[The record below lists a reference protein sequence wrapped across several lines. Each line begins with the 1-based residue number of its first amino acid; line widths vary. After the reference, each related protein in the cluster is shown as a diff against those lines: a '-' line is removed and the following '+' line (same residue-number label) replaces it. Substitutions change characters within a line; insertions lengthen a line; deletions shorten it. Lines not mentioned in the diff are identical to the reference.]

1 MSKITPEHLRR
12 SAYIY
17 IRQSTLDQLQRNPES
32 RRRQYALQ
40 NRAQTLGWQEI
51 VILDEDLGRSGSGI
65 ERPGFDRLLSAV
77 CKGEVGA
84 VFSIEASRL
93 ARNGRDWHTLLEFA
107 GLVNTLLVDEDGIY
121 NPRHPNDRLLLGMK
135 GTLSEMELSTF
146 RQRSQEALK
155 LKAERGELY
164 TTVAVGYV
172 RTGDDRLEKD
182 PDRRVQ
188 ESIGLVFAKFREFG
202 SIRQVLLWLRQERI
216 ELPAVVYGA
225 EGRSILWKLPVYNS
239 VHKTLTN
246 PVYAGTYAHGRTES
260 RTRIEAGRK
269 HIARGCRRAQEDWN
283 VLLIDHHRGYISWDE
298 YQRNQAMIAE
308 NANGKGAMVRGSVRG
323 GEALLPGL
331 LRCGHCGRK
340 LTVTY
345 SGKQGLAG
353 RYQCRGATIN
363 HGVAEKCISF
373 GGLRVEQAVVG
384 EVLDVL
390 QPLGIDAALE
400 ACAQREQQMD
410 ATQRQRELALEQ
422 ARFEADR
429 ARRQYDA
436 VEPENRLVA
445 AELELR
451 WNEALQALAQ
461 RQAELEALNSSQTLQ
476 ITEEQRQALF
486 ALADGLPTLWEH
498 PATSPEMKKRILRT
512 VLKEIVVLVRDH
524 RIRLVLHWQGGD
536 HTELEVGK
544 NQPGSHRWKTDLEI
558 ERIIRALARLM
569 PDAGIA
575 GLLNRLGKR
584 TAKGHSWTRNRVCC
598 FRNDHQIPV
607 HEEGERQSRNE
618 LTLEETA
625 KRLAVSTMT
634 VRRLIKRKVLPA
646 TQICVGAPW
655 VIQESDLSLPT
666 VTSALRDTP
675 PTANDKQGILN
686 FQ

>member
-1 MSKITPEHLRR
+1 
-12 SAYIY
+12 
-17 IRQSTLDQLQRNPES
+17 
-32 RRRQYALQ
+32 
-40 NRAQTLGWQEI
+40 
-51 VILDEDLGRSGSGI
+51 
-65 ERPGFDRLLSAV
+65 
-77 CKGEVGA
+77 
-84 VFSIEASRL
+84 
-93 ARNGRDWHTLLEFA
+93 
-107 GLVNTLLVDEDGIY
+107 
-121 NPRHPNDRLLLGMK
+121 
-135 GTLSEMELSTF
+135 
-146 RQRSQEALK
+146 
-155 LKAERGELY
+155 
-164 TTVAVGYV
+164 
-172 RTGDDRLEKD
+172 
-182 PDRRVQ
+182 
-188 ESIGLVFAKFREFG
+188 
-202 SIRQVLLWLRQERI
+202 
-216 ELPAVVYGA
+216 
-225 EGRSILWKLPVYNS
+225 
-239 VHKTLTN
+239 
-246 PVYAGTYAHGRTES
+246 
-260 RTRIEAGRK
+260 
-269 HIARGCRRAQEDWN
+269 
-283 VLLIDHHRGYISWDE
+283 
-298 YQRNQAMIAE
+298 
-308 NANGKGAMVRGSVRG
+308 
-323 GEALLPGL
+323 
-331 LRCGHCGRK
+331 

-655 VIQESDLSLPT
+655 VIQESDLSSPT
-666 VTSALRDTP
+666 VTSTLRDTP

>member
-17 IRQSTLDQLQRNPES
+17 IRQSTVDQLQNNPES
-32 RRRQYALQ
+32 RRRQYALRD
-40 NRAQTLGWQEI
+40 RAQALGWHDI
-51 VILDEDLGRSGSGI
+51 VVLDEDLGRSGSGVV
-65 ERPGFDRLLSAV
+65 RPGFDRLLSAV
-77 CKGEVGA
+77 CRGEVGA
-84 VFSIEASRL
+84 VLSIEASRL

-121 NPRHPNDRLLLGMK
+121 DPRHPNDRLVLGMK

-172 RTGDDRLEKD
+172 RTTDNRLEQD
-182 PDRRVQ
+182 PNRRVQ
-188 ESIGLVFAKFREFG
+188 ESIKLMFQKFREFG
-202 SIRQVLLWLRQERI
+202 SLRQVLLWLRQEHI

-225 EGRSILWKLPVYNS
+225 EGRSLVWKLPVYNT

-246 PVYAGTYAHGRTES
+246 PIYAGAYAHGRTES

-269 HIARGCRRAQEDWN
+269 QIARGCRRAQTEWD
-283 VLLIDHHRGYISWDE
+283 VLILDHHEGYISWDE
-298 YQRNQAMIAE
+298 YQANQAMIAE
-308 NANGKGAMVRGSVRG
+308 NANGKGALVRGSVRR

-345 SGKQGLAG
+345 SGRQGNAG
-353 RYQCRGATIN
+353 RYQCRGAMIN
-363 HGVAEKCISF
+363 HGVAEHCISF
-373 GGLRVEQAVVG
+373 GGLRVEEAVVR
-384 EVLDVL
+384 EVLEVMR
-390 QPLGIDAALE
+390 PMGIEAALE
-400 ACAQREQQMD
+400 ALAQREQRKD

-436 VEPENRLVA
+436 VDPQNRLVA
-445 AELELR
+445 GELELR
-451 WNEALQALAQ
+451 WNEALQGVQQ
-461 RQAELEALNSSQTLQ
+461 REAELEALNRSNTLQ
-476 ITEEQRQALF
+476 ITEEQRQAFF
-486 ALADGLPTLWEH
+486 ALAHDLPTVWEH
-498 PATSPEMKKRILRT
+498 PAASPEIKKRILRT
-512 VLKEIVVLVRDH
+512 VLKEIVVFVRDH

-536 HTELEVGK
+536 HSELEVIK
-544 NQPGSHRWKTDLEI
+544 NRPGHHRWKTDVGI

-569 PDAGIA
+569 PDARIA

-598 FRNDHQIPV
+598 FRNDHQIRV
-607 HEEGERQSRNE
+607 YEEGERQSRHE

-625 KRLAVSTMT
+625 KRLGVSTMT
-634 VRRLIKRKVLPA
+634 VRRLIKRQVLPA
-646 TQICVGAPW
+646 TQVCVGAPW
-655 VIQESDLSLPT
+655 VIRKQDLTLPA
-666 VTSALRDTP
+666 VQSALRDTP
-675 PTANDKQGILN
+675 LTVNDKQGILN

>member
-17 IRQSTLDQLQRNPES
+17 IRQSTLDQLQHNPES
-32 RRRQYALQ
+32 RRRQYALEH
-40 NRAQTLGWQEI
+40 RAQALGWQEI

-121 NPRHPNDRLLLGMK
+121 DPRHPNDRLLLGMK

-155 LKAERGELY
+155 LKAKRGELY

-172 RTGDDRLEKD
+172 RTSDDRLEKD
-182 PDRRVQ
+182 PDRRIQ
-188 ESIGLVFAKFREFG
+188 ESIGLVFAKFRELG

-260 RTRIEAGRK
+260 HTRIEAGRK
-269 HIARGCRRAQEDWN
+269 HIARGCRRAQEDWD

-308 NANGKGAMVRGSVRG
+308 NATGKGAMVRGSVRG

-345 SGKQGLAG
+345 SGKQGLVG

-363 HGVAEKCISF
+363 HGVTEKCISF

-451 WNEALQALAQ
+451 WNEALQVVAQ
-461 RQAELEALNSSQTLQ
+461 RQAELEALNSSETLQ

-486 ALADGLPTLWEH
+486 ALADSLPTVWGH
-498 PATSPEMKKRILRT
+498 PATSPEMRKRILRT
-512 VLKEIVVLVRDH
+512 VLKEIVVFVRDH

-558 ERIIRALARLM
+558 ERIIRVLARLM

>member
-17 IRQSTLDQLQRNPES
+17 IRQSTLDQLQHNPES
-32 RRRQYALQ
+32 RRRQYALEH
-40 NRAQTLGWQEI
+40 RAQALGWQEI

-121 NPRHPNDRLLLGMK
+121 DPRHPNDRLLLGMK

-155 LKAERGELY
+155 LKAKRGELY

-172 RTGDDRLEKD
+172 RTSDDRLEKD
-182 PDRRVQ
+182 PDRRIQ
-188 ESIGLVFAKFREFG
+188 ESIGLVFAKFRELG

-260 RTRIEAGRK
+260 HTRIEAGRK
-269 HIARGCRRAQEDWN
+269 HIARGCRRAQEDWD

-308 NANGKGAMVRGSVRG
+308 NATGKGAMVRGSVRG

-345 SGKQGLAG
+345 SGKQGLVG
-353 RYQCRGATIN
+353 RYQCRGATIS
-363 HGVAEKCISF
+363 HGVTEKCISF

-451 WNEALQALAQ
+451 WNEALQVVAQ
-461 RQAELEALNSSQTLQ
+461 RQAELEALNSSETLQ

-486 ALADGLPTLWEH
+486 ALADSLPTVWGH
-498 PATSPEMKKRILRT
+498 PATSPEMRKRILRT
-512 VLKEIVVLVRDH
+512 VLKEIVVFVRDH

-536 HTELEVGK
+536 HTELEIGK
-544 NQPGSHRWKTDLEI
+544 NQSGSHRWKTDLEI

>member
-172 RTGDDRLEKD
+172 RTSDDRLEKD

-225 EGRSILWKLPVYNS
+225 EGRSILWKLPAYNT

-260 RTRIEAGRK
+260 RT
-269 HIARGCRRAQEDWN
+269 
-283 VLLIDHHRGYISWDE
+283 
-298 YQRNQAMIAE
+298 
-308 NANGKGAMVRGSVRG
+308 
-323 GEALLPGL
+323 
-331 LRCGHCGRK
+331 
-340 LTVTY
+340 
-345 SGKQGLAG
+345 
-353 RYQCRGATIN
+353 
-363 HGVAEKCISF
+363 
-373 GGLRVEQAVVG
+373 
-384 EVLDVL
+384 
-390 QPLGIDAALE
+390 
-400 ACAQREQQMD
+400 
-410 ATQRQRELALEQ
+410 
-422 ARFEADR
+422 
-429 ARRQYDA
+429 
-436 VEPENRLVA
+436 
-445 AELELR
+445 
-451 WNEALQALAQ
+451 
-461 RQAELEALNSSQTLQ
+461 
-476 ITEEQRQALF
+476 
-486 ALADGLPTLWEH
+486 
-498 PATSPEMKKRILRT
+498 
-512 VLKEIVVLVRDH
+512 
-524 RIRLVLHWQGGD
+524 
-536 HTELEVGK
+536 
-544 NQPGSHRWKTDLEI
+544 
-558 ERIIRALARLM
+558 
-569 PDAGIA
+569 
-575 GLLNRLGKR
+575 
-584 TAKGHSWTRNRVCC
+584 
-598 FRNDHQIPV
+598 
-607 HEEGERQSRNE
+607 
-618 LTLEETA
+618 
-625 KRLAVSTMT
+625 
-634 VRRLIKRKVLPA
+634 
-646 TQICVGAPW
+646 
-655 VIQESDLSLPT
+655 
-666 VTSALRDTP
+666 
-675 PTANDKQGILN
+675 
-686 FQ
+686 